1 MLCEDCVAIGEL
13 DFIDYIA
20 ARKSELVS
28 SGVYVFVRIP
38 YDALGKFQKEFS
50 AEMLKKENAQLSTRY
65 QSLYVV
71 PLRDREVADRYR
83 YYSHCCDGWGIFKV
97 DHEYIMRN
105 LQSRYSTNYD
115 PQVIF
120 GALDKAYR
128 SIVDQLG

>member
-1 MLCEDCVAIGEL
+1 MLREDCVAIGEL

-28 SGVYVFVRIP
+28 SGECVFVRVP
-38 YDALGKFQKEFS
+38 YDALEKFRKEFS
-50 AEMLKKENAQLSTRY
+50 AEILKKGNAQLSTRY
-65 QSLYVV
+65 QTLYVA

-83 YYSHCCDGWGIFKV
+83 CYSRYCDGWDIFKV
-97 DHEYIMRN
+97 DYEYIMRN

-128 SIVDQLG
+128 SIVNQLG